1 MRVTP
6 IYRTV
11 FSQRKPS
18 QTWKVS
24 DSQPLENT
32 DSNLNFDL
40 ETVKPTCGRWK
51 EFSSTILNATV
62 NGLQTKKL
70 PSFLSKREVIIFL
83 LFKRSGRLNVLLFK
97 STFVRNC

>member
-1 MRVTP
+1 MKVTP

-40 ETVKPTCGRWK
+40 EKRNENRYLRKHLTLPQ
-51 EFSSTILNATV
+51 SS
-62 NGLQTKKL
+62 
-70 PSFLSKREVIIFL
+70 VIFI
-83 LFKRSGRLNVLLFK
+83 K
-97 STFVRNC
+97 

>member
-1 MRVTP
+1 MKVTP

-32 DSNLNFDL
+32 DLNLNFDL
-40 ETVKPTCGRWK
+40 EKRNKNKYLRKHLTIPQ
-51 EFSSTILNATV
+51 SS
-62 NGLQTKKL
+62 
-70 PSFLSKREVIIFL
+70 VIFI
-83 LFKRSGRLNVLLFK
+83 K
-97 STFVRNC
+97 

>member
-1 MRVTP
+1 MKVTP

-40 ETVKPTCGRWK
+40 EKRNENKYLRKHLTIPQ
-51 EFSSTILNATV
+51 SS
-62 NGLQTKKL
+62 
-70 PSFLSKREVIIFL
+70 VIFI
-83 LFKRSGRLNVLLFK
+83 K
-97 STFVRNC
+97 

>member
-24 DSQPLENT
+24 DSQPLEST
-32 DSNLNFDL
+32 DSNTDFDL
-40 ETVKPTCGRWK
+40 KKRNKNKYLQKHLTIPQ
-51 EFSSTILNATV
+51 SS
-62 NGLQTKKL
+62 
-70 PSFLSKREVIIFL
+70 VIII
-83 LFKRSGRLNVLLFK
+83 K
-97 STFVRNC
+97 

>member
-1 MRVTP
+1 MKVTP

-32 DSNLNFDL
+32 DSNLNFNL
-40 ETVKPTCGRWK
+40 EKRNKNKYLRKHLTLPQ
-51 EFSSTILNATV
+51 SS
-62 NGLQTKKL
+62 
-70 PSFLSKREVIIFL
+70 VIFI
-83 LFKRSGRLNVLLFK
+83 K
-97 STFVRNC
+97 

>member
-6 IYRTV
+6 IHRTV

-32 DSNLNFDL
+32 ENGLGFDL
-40 ETVKPTCGRWK
+40 KKRRP
-51 EFSSTILNATV
+51 FSV
-62 NGLQTKKL
+62 
-70 PSFLSKREVIIFL
+70 
-83 LFKRSGRLNVLLFK
+83 
-97 STFVRNC
+97 

>member
-1 MRVTP
+1 MKVAP

-32 DSNLNFDL
+32 EDIPGFDL
-40 ETVKPTCGRWK
+40 EKRSENKYLRTHLTLPQ
-51 EFSSTILNATV
+51 SS
-62 NGLQTKKL
+62 
-70 PSFLSKREVIIFL
+70 VIII
-83 LFKRSGRLNVLLFK
+83 K
-97 STFVRNC
+97 

>member
-1 MRVTP
+1 MKVTP

-40 ETVKPTCGRWK
+40 EKRNENKYLRKDLTLPQ
-51 EFSSTILNATV
+51 SS
-62 NGLQTKKL
+62 
-70 PSFLSKREVIIFL
+70 VIFI
-83 LFKRSGRLNVLLFK
+83 K
-97 STFVRNC
+97 

>member
-1 MRVTP
+1 MKVTP

-32 DSNLNFDL
+32 EDSLGNDL
-40 ETVKPTCGRWK
+40 KKRSENKYLRTHLTLPQ
-51 EFSSTILNATV
+51 SS
-62 NGLQTKKL
+62 
-70 PSFLSKREVIIFL
+70 VIII
-83 LFKRSGRLNVLLFK
+83 K
-97 STFVRNC
+97 

>member
-1 MRVTP
+1 MKVTP

-24 DSQPLENT
+24 DSQPLEST

-40 ETVKPTCGRWK
+40 KKRNKNKYLRKHLTIPQ
-51 EFSSTILNATV
+51 SS
-62 NGLQTKKL
+62 
-70 PSFLSKREVIIFL
+70 VIII
-83 LFKRSGRLNVLLFK
+83 K
-97 STFVRNC
+97 